1 MRKRIA
7 KEAAAFVSLV
17 ILACANGCFLVPHDS
32 ETRPPQPVD
41 GMVIY
46 FTVVDEG
53 DGAELTRGCGVPNVR
68 WKKIRFKAPVGSHV
82 AETVLFE
89 RVEKEPGSVPSFSGF
104 EEEDAFWCGKD
115 HDVRRSLYEF
125 KLDVACLQGL
135 EELPPAKILSGEII
149 KPGPGMGG
157 YRLGLEIVGTGS
169 LLYNY
174 DPGCPM
180 SKGSELT
187 VLKP

>member
-1 MRKRIA
+1 MRKHIA
-7 KEAAAFVSLV
+7 KEAAAFVSLG

-53 DGAELTRGCGVPNVR
+53 GTELTRGCGVPTER
-68 WKKIRFKAPVGSHV
+68 WRKIRFRAPVGSHV
-82 AETVLFE
+82 TETVLFE
-89 RVEKEPGSVPSFSGF
+89 RVEKESGSVVNFAGF
-104 EEEDAFWCGKD
+104 EEEDAFWCGKA

-125 KLDVACLQGL
+125 KLDVGCLRL
-135 EELPPAKILSGEII
+135 DELAPAKILSSEIV

-157 YRLGLEIVGTGS
+157 YRLGLEIIGTGS
-169 LLYNY
+169 LLYNH
-174 DPGCPM
+174 DPACPM
-180 SKGSELT
+180 STGSELT